1 MQYNMKKMFNKNENK
16 IKVYNKK
23 VFYDTNGNYTIYW
36 ILWKTNENYE
46 LQISNKSYK
55 ILLEN
60 YTIQMKYKWK
70 MHTIRIKRCFACHAF
85 RWKTI
90 RLKTI
95 SNLFLS
101 NVYS

>member
-60 YTIQMKYKWK
+60 YTIQMKYKWQ
-70 MHTIRIKRCFACHAF
+70 MHTIRIKRSNIAKFHVPC
-85 RWKTI
+85 
-90 RLKTI
+90 I
-95 SNLFLS
+95 SMKNI
-101 NVYS
+101 

>member
-23 VFYDTNGNYTIYW
+23 VFYDTNGNYTIHW

-60 YTIQMKYKWK
+60 YTIQMKYKRK
-70 MHTIRIKRCFACHAF
+70 MHTIRIKRSNIAKFDVPC
-85 RWKTI
+85 
-90 RLKTI
+90 I
-95 SNLFLS
+95 SMKNI
-101 NVYS
+101 

>member
-1 MQYNMKKMFNKNENK
+1 MFNKNENE

-70 MHTIRIKRCFACHAF
+70 NAYDTNKKMF
-85 RWKTI
+85 RMPC
-90 RLKTI
+90 I
-95 SNLFLS
+95 SMKN
-101 NVYS
+101 N